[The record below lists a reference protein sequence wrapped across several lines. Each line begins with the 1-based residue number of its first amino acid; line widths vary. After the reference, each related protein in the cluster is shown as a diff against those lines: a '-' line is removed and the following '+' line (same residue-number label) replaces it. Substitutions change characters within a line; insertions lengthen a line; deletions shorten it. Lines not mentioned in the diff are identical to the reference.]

1 MPLTLDT
8 EGANLLEYLVRIVP
22 LVDPSNLNTFPTYSG
37 VHAALGLQMA
47 GRTWGDSLD
56 RQGMGFE
63 MIAAIQEDGGFKA
76 GRLQELGRA

>member
-56 RQGMGFE
+56 RQGMGSL
-63 MIAAIQEDGGFKA
+63 ANWAKDA
-76 GRLQELGRA
+76 GYPVIRP